1 MKELQV
7 LIVDDDPLQRKSLFD
22 LLARWGHQVIASECL
37 ADAREQIDKNTFD
50 LIILDMR
57 LPDGDG
63 LEFLDEQ
70 KKNNSESNI
79 VIVTAYADIR
89 TAIAAIKCGAYDYL
103 PKPFEYEQLEKILRN
118 VSSSV
123 DLKRRVNVLT
133 QLAASPTGE
142 AAVSGDI
149 IVRTEAARKVFEIA
163 QRLAGAGDT
172 TVLILGESG
181 TGKGLLAKSVHRQS
195 PRASRPF
202 IDINCSA
209 IPEQLMESE
218 LFGYERGAFTDAKL
232 RKIGLLEAADG
243 GTVFLDEIGD
253 MSVNLQGKLLKVIE
267 EKEFRRLGSAR
278 STHVDIRVIA
288 ATSRNLKERIA
299 EGKFR
304 EDLFYRLSVFPINL
318 PPLRERQECILPLA
332 EHYLKV
338 YGRKLA
344 RNVVRFS
351 PDAVTA
357 LQGYA
362 WPGNVRELC
371 NMVERGVILS
381 SSDEVSGPDLGLPS
395 GLTPPLPAG
404 TQAVSAAPATALPVP
419 AFPMSLAES
428 EKRLI
433 QTVLKHVEGNRSKA
447 AEILDIHR
455 TTLYKKI
462 ADYGLDT

>member
-7 LIVDDDPLQRKSLFD
+7 LIVDDDPLQRKSLSD
-22 LLARWGHQVIASECL
+22 LLSRWGHQVIAGECL
-37 ADAREQIDKNTFD
+37 ADAREQLEKNQFD
-50 LIILDMR
+50 LVILDMR

-70 KKNNSESNI
+70 KKSNPDSNI
-79 VIVTAYADIR
+79 VIVTAYADIQ

-103 PKPFEYEQLEKILRN
+103 PKPFEYEQLEKIIRN
-118 VSSSV
+118 VSSAV

-133 QLAASPTGE
+133 QIAASPAGE
-142 AAVSGDI
+142 AAVPGDI
-149 IVRTEAARKVFEIA
+149 IVRTESARKVFETA
-163 QRLAGAGDT
+163 RRLAGAGDT

-195 PRASRPF
+195 PRATKPF

-304 EDLFYRLSVFPINL
+304 EDLFYRLSVFPILL
-318 PPLRERQECILPLA
+318 PPLRERQACILPLA
-332 EHYLKV
+332 EHYLKI
-338 YGRKLA
+338 YGKKLA
-344 RNVVRFS
+344 RNVTRFS
-351 PDAVTA
+351 PDAMA
-357 LQGYA
+357 SLLGYA

-381 SSDEVSGPDLGLPS
+381 SGDEIAAQDLGLPADS
-395 GLTPPLPAG
+395 VLVMPVEAPAGSPAAVTCTPLP
-404 TQAVSAAPATALPVP
+404 VE
-419 AFPMSLAES
+419 PMSLAES

-433 QTVLKHVEGNRSKA
+433 QTVLRHVDGNRSKA

-462 ADYGLDT
+462 ADYGLDA